1 MLLFGFALN
10 YAIHSTCSHLS
21 SYIRSEVKLSM
32 PSGRQ
37 GGTSVA
43 RPRSRAGEG
52 VLHFTL
58 VETTKEETMLSPEE
72 QLHIIK
78 SGAAQIVPE
87 SALLE
92 KLKRGKPLNIK
103 LGVDP
108 TAPDIHLGHAVPL
121 RKLRQFQDLG
131 HQVTLIIGDGTA
143 MIGDPSGRNSTR
155 PQLTHAQIMENA
167 QTYVEQAFKVLDPE
181 KTTLRYNS
189 EWIFALNMEGLLK
202 LTSNFT
208 VARILERD
216 DFHNRYTSNLPIS
229 LHEFLYPVMQA
240 YDSVV
245 IESDVELGGTDQ
257 LFNLLAGR
265 ELMEKMGMEPQVCLT
280 LPLLEGT
287 DGVKKMSKSYGN
299 YVGVNDEPADMFGKI
314 MSIPDEIMVKY
325 YRLAST
331 VAVDEID
338 AIEKGLA
345 ADELHPNKV
354 KRALAR
360 NIVAA
365 YHSAEAAEVA
375 EAQFDLVFK
384 QHAVPDDIAEYA
396 ADLTPNDEGL
406 VYVAKL
412 LADAGLAQSAGEA
425 RRLIDGGGVKINGE
439 ALAPKSYNVD
449 PALLAGA
456 VIQVGKRKF
465 VKLV

>member
-1 MLLFGFALN
+1 
-10 YAIHSTCSHLS
+10 
-21 SYIRSEVKLSM
+21 
-32 PSGRQ
+32 
-37 GGTSVA
+37 
-43 RPRSRAGEG
+43 
-52 VLHFTL
+52 
-58 VETTKEETMLSPEE
+58 MLSPEE
-72 QLHIIK
+72 QLHIIQ

-87 SALLE
+87 EALLA
-92 KLKRGKPLNIK
+92 KLKRGVPLNAK

-131 HQVTLIIGDGTA
+131 HEVTLIIGDGTA
-143 MIGDPSGRNSTR
+143 LIGDPSGRNSTR
-155 PQLTHAQIMENA
+155 PQLSREQIAENA
-167 QTYVEQAFKVLDPE
+167 QTYVDQAFKVLDPE

-189 EWIFALNMEGLLK
+189 EWILDLDMEGLLK
-202 LTSNFT
+202 LLANFT

-216 DFHNRYTSNLPIS
+216 DFHNHYTSGQSIS

-245 IESDVELGGTDQ
+245 IKADVELGGTDQ

-299 YVGVNDEPADMFGKI
+299 YIGLTDEPQDIFGKV

-325 YRLAST
+325 FRLAST

-338 AIEKGLA
+338 RIEAGLA
-345 ADELHPNKV
+345 AGELHPNKV
-354 KRALAR
+354 KRALAA
-360 NIVAA
+360 NIVEAYYDQAA
-365 YHSAEAAEVA
+365 AVAAE
-375 EAQFDLVFK
+375 EHFDTVFK
-384 QHAVPDDIAEYA
+384 NHEMPDDIPDFA

-412 LADAGLAQSAGEA
+412 IADAGLAQSVGEA
-425 RRLIDGGGVKINGE
+425 RRLIDGGGVKVNGE
-439 ALAPKSYNVD
+439 PLAPKAYNVE
-449 PALLAGA
+449 PSLLEGA
-456 VIQVGKRKF
+456 VVQVGKRKF
-465 VKLV
+465 VRLVAAS

>member
-1 MLLFGFALN
+1 M
-10 YAIHSTCSHLS
+10 I
-21 SYIRSEVKLSM
+21 
-32 PSGRQ
+32 
-37 GGTSVA
+37 
-43 RPRSRAGEG
+43 
-52 VLHFTL
+52 
-58 VETTKEETMLSPEE
+58 SPEE
-72 QLHIIK
+72 QFHIIQ

-87 SALLE
+87 KALMD

-143 MIGDPSGRNSTR
+143 LIGDPSGRNSTR
-155 PQLTHAQIMENA
+155 PQLTREQIKENA
-167 QTYVEQAFKVLDPE
+167 QTYVDQAFKVLDPE

-189 EWIFALNMEGLLK
+189 EWILSLGMEDLLK
-202 LTSNFT
+202 IASNFT

-216 DFHNRYTSNLPIS
+216 DFHNRYTSELPIS
-229 LHEFLYPVMQA
+229 LHEFLYPIMQA
-240 YDSVV
+240 HDSVV
-245 IESDVELGGTDQ
+245 IKADVELGGTDQ

-299 YVGVNDEPADMFGKI
+299 YIGLTDAPNDMFGKV
-314 MSIPDEIMVKY
+314 MSIPDELMVKY

-331 VAVDEID
+331 VPVDQID

-345 ADELHPNKV
+345 ADEIHPNRC
-354 KRALAR
+354 KRDLAQ

-365 YHSAEAAEVA
+365 YYDEEAAKEAEAA
-375 EAQFDLVFK
+375 FDRQFK
-384 QHAVPDDIAEYA
+384 QHEIPEDIPEFA
-396 ADLTPNDEGL
+396 ADLTPNEEGT
-406 VYVAKL
+406 VYLAKL
-412 LADAGLAQSAGEA
+412 IADSGLTKSTGDA
-425 RRLIDGGGVKINGE
+425 RRMIDQGGVKINGE
-439 ALAPKSYNVD
+439 AVAAKAYNVA
-449 PALLAGA
+449 PESLSGA

-465 VKLV
+465 VRLV